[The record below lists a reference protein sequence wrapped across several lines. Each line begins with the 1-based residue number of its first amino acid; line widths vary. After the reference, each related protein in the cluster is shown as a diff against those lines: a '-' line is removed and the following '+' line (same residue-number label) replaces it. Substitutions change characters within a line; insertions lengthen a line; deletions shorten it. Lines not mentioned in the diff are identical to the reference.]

1 MIGCAGIR
9 NSVTKN
15 KIDDRYQAEIFE
27 VIRPKALGLPL
38 YLVKGLESGTIKEI
52 HRDNLVLFH
61 QANPSQDQVTI
72 DKIATWDQMN
82 NKKFETDDDEEYS
95 VKKQL
100 NNKIAIHYG
109 DPTKLTADINIVI
122 NSKVNETDFLDKLKD
137 ARQNDQ
143 HTAIITI
150 NDIRYQSENIKIVL
164 KCIRRDLSH
173 KNWKKV
179 LVVTNHHVTYNHL
192 LEQMCTYFPKT
203 VLQKDILFSDSD
215 DTSCS
220 SDSDDEFEFNQLNR
234 VSDDNSIHSASSSD
248 SDNDGDDQPHHRY
261 NLRREAR
268 RPPNY
273 MKDYVVHFLLPH

>member
-1 MIGCAGIR
+1 
-9 NSVTKN
+9 
-15 KIDDRYQAEIFE
+15 
-27 VIRPKALGLPL
+27 
-38 YLVKGLESGTIKEI
+38 
-52 HRDNLVLFH
+52 
-61 QANPSQDQVTI
+61 
-72 DKIATWDQMN
+72 MN

-109 DPTKLTADINIVI
+109 DHTKLTADINIVI

-137 ARQNDQ
+137 AIQNDQ

-150 NDIRYQSENIKIVL
+150 NDIRNQSDNIKIVL
-164 KCIRRDLSH
+164 KCIRKDLSH

-203 VLQKDILFSDSD
+203 ILQKDILFSDSD
-215 DTSCS
+215 DTSCI
-220 SDSDDEFEFNQLNR
+220 SDSDDEFEFNQHNHVLDDDNNNIHN
-234 VSDDNSIHSASSSD
+234 SDNSIHSTID
-248 SDNDGDDQPHHRY
+248 SDNDEEDQPRHRY

-273 MKDYVVHFLLPH
+273 MKDYVMHFLQPH